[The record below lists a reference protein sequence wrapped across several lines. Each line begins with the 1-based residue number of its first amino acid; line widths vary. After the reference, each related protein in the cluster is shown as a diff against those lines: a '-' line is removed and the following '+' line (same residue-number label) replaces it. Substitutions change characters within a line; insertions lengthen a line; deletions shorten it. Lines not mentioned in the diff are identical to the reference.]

1 MGNREIEV
9 CILYAL
15 GNIERLEGNYGNARE
30 MLSQALALSQEYGLI
45 KDTQLTLGYLAKVDC
60 SLGNYHQAT
69 LRMEQALKTRANM
82 DTYQEI
88 YLENL
93 EAIIIYAFAVQ
104 KDSQAA
110 QLWGAVEAYRERQEM
125 VRYPVDTAE
134 IEPIRQGLQD
144 RLGEENFAEAY
155 AQGQSLTLEQAVSR
169 AEGMLAALKSDA
181 VQPA

>member
-1 MGNREIEV
+1 
-9 CILYAL
+9 
-15 GNIERLEGNYGNARE
+15 
-30 MLSQALALSQEYGLI
+30 
-45 KDTQLTLGYLAKVDC
+45 
-60 SLGNYHQAT
+60 
-69 LRMEQALKTRANM
+69 
-82 DTYQEI
+82 
-88 YLENL
+88 
-93 EAIIIYAFAVQ
+93 
-104 KDSQAA
+104 
-110 QLWGAVEAYRERQEM
+110 M